1 MARKTQWHQMT
12 WREIKQAQEEGR
24 VVLIPAGTVETQ
36 GKHTA
41 IGFEFVLPQR
51 LAEAVAARTNAI
63 VTPVIPFGWSA
74 DFVDYPGTISLRP
87 STLEHLY
94 EDVVR
99 SVLHH
104 GFDHVVFLAT
114 HIPNQQMIEQLAY
127 RIRQELGIRIIWTNS
142 GQLANRFLQEVSP
155 EDFAAAK
162 GHGADPGVSLGE
174 FLEPGT
180 TDFSDMEQNQLVSE
194 FMGITLSGWSPNY
207 EGFPVGMPLMLQDLS
222 PQSSGGGDPRF
233 GSAQKGEQIFAR
245 MVDWTAGLVETFA
258 AADTRVHAQ
267 ERNR

>member
-1 MARKTQWHQMT
+1 MT
-12 WREIKQAQEEGR
+12 YREIKAAQEEGR

-51 LAEAVAARTNAI
+51 LAVAVAERTNAI

-74 DFVDYPGTISLRP
+74 DFADFPGTITLRP
-87 STLEHLY
+87 STLESLY

-99 SVLHH
+99 CVLHH
-104 GFDHVVFLAT
+104 GFDHLVFLAT

-127 RIRQELGIRIIWTNS
+127 RIREELGIRIIWTNP

-155 EDFAAAK
+155 DTFAAAK

-180 TDFSDMEQNQLVSE
+180 TDFSGMEQNELVTE
-194 FMGITLSGWSPNY
+194 FMGIPLSGWSPSFQ
-207 EGFPVGMPLMLQDLS
+207 GFPIGMPLMLQDLS
-222 PQSSGGGDPRF
+222 PESSGGGDPRF
-233 GSAQKGEQIFAR
+233 GSAEQWAQIFTK
-245 MVDWTAGLVETFA
+245 MVDWTSGLVETFA
-258 AADTRVHAQ
+258 AADTRVHS
-267 ERNR
+267 